1 MPEVG
6 GWLGY
11 LHTVTT
17 CIEIT
22 LEAGSQVLLQ
32 YTTYIDFLLLLVF
45 YLLTEAVA
53 FSDKTR

>member
-6 GWLGY
+6 GRLGY

-45 YLLTEAVA
+45 YLLIE
-53 FSDKTR
+53 SDKKR